1 MLAGRLMFGTN
12 YTSGGLNA
20 ALGGGSYSDT
30 SASPTDAL
38 AQYRIDTTSNLE
50 QYKEGGGS
58 WTTIGTWN
66 TDGATDT
73 LFDVRWNGTG
83 DTGAL
88 AAGSDS
94 LGTWLNL
101 SGTRVWGV
109 EDTGPAG
116 SPLSI
121 TGTIEIRDAATLVV
135 LDSATLTL
143 TAEEAI

>member
-1 MLAGRLMFGTN
+1 MLCGSGIAGTN
-12 YTSGGLNA
+12 YTTSSLNA

-30 SASPTDAL
+30 SATPTDAL
-38 AQYRIDTTSNLE
+38 AQYRIDTTSDLE
-50 QYKEGGGS
+50 QYKEGSGA

-94 LGTWLNL
+94 LNTWLNM
-101 SGTRVWGV
+101 SGTRLWGV
-109 EDTGPAG
+109 EDTGSAG
-116 SPLSI
+116 GPLSI

-135 LDSATLTL
+135 LASATLTL